1 MKKWLLRIGGVFLL
15 LLVAVLFWIG
25 YNVRDRHPGYSKN
38 LSIDPPQTPAPIKAG
53 FAARK
58 ITPQVPDTWTDADG
72 DAKFH
77 PEKGDT
83 WQDGNRNGKFD
94 GVWIAGFHNNRPA
107 AGIHDDLWARAMVLD
122 DGQTRIALVVL
133 DAIGFLHDDVIE
145 VRNRIPAELQVD
157 YTIVCS
163 THDHEAPDL
172 IGIWGPKI
180 LKSGVDPAYREMVIE
195 QAAGA
200 VVDAVQRL
208 RPAKLRFAQD
218 LESGKAWVQDS
229 RRPYVL
235 DPGIRVMHAVDAE
248 ADTTLGV
255 LINWA
260 NHPET
265 LWSDNLY
272 ITSDFPHYIRKF
284 VEEGIKKD
292 GKTVLE
298 GLGGVAVYV
307 NGAIGGLM
315 TTKPEFG
322 IRDPFADT
330 TYAGATFEKA
340 RAQGA
345 QVARVVFNLLK
356 RTDLPTIHEGGIRLQ
371 ARTIF
376 IPMKNPNFR
385 LAAALGVL
393 DRGFS
398 GWIKLRSEVSAW
410 TIGPASFVT
419 IPGEIYPEIV
429 NGGIEAPPG
438 QDFEIEPLEVPPIRE
453 MMPGEFRFVFGLAN
467 DEIGYIIPRSEWDEK
482 PPYLYNASSS
492 PYGEVNS
499 LGADA
504 APVIHSAVKALLREL
519 SSEGEAITAKGK
531 DE

>member
-1 MKKWLLRIGGVFLL
+1 MKKWLLRIGGLFLL
-15 LLVAVLFWIG
+15 LVIGVLFWIG

-38 LSIDPPQTPAPIKAG
+38 LSIDPPQALAPLKAG

-58 ITPQVPDTWTDADG
+58 ITPEIPDTWKDVDG
-72 DAKFH
+72 DAQFH
-77 PEKGDT
+77 PEKGDI
-83 WQDGNRNGKFD
+83 WQDGNGNGRFD
-94 GVWIAGFHNNRPA
+94 GVWIAGFHHNRPA
-107 AGIHDDLWARAMVLD
+107 VGIHDDLWARAMVLD

-133 DAIGFLHDDVIE
+133 DAIGFMHDDVIE
-145 VRNRIPAELQVD
+145 VRNRIPADLQVD

-163 THDHEAPDL
+163 THNHEAPDL

-180 LKSGVDPAYREMVIE
+180 LKSGVNPDYRAMVIE

-200 VVDAVQRL
+200 VIDAVQKL
-208 RPAKLRFAQD
+208 RPARLRFAQD
-218 LESGKAWVQDS
+218 LESGKAWVEDS

-235 DPGIRVMHAVDAE
+235 DAGIRVLHAVDAQ

-284 VEEGIKKD
+284 VEEGITQN
-292 GKTVLE
+292 GKTLLE

-315 TTKPEFG
+315 TTKPEFP
-322 IRDPFADT
+322 IADPFADT
-330 TYAGATFEKA
+330 TYTGATFEKA

-345 QVARVVFNLLK
+345 QVARTVIQLLN
-356 RTDLPTIHEGGIRLQ
+356 RNELPTVEKAGIQLRSQ
-371 ARTIF
+371 TIF
-376 IPMKNPNFR
+376 IPMKNRNFR

-398 GWIKLRSEVSAW
+398 GWIRLRTEVSAW
-410 TIGPASFVT
+410 TLGPASFVS

-429 NGGIEAPPG
+429 NGGIEAPEG
-438 QDFEIEPLEVPPIRE
+438 RDFDVQPVEVPPIRE
-453 MMPGEFRFVFGLAN
+453 MMPGEFKFIFGLAN

-482 PPYLYNASSS
+482 PPYLYLAPES

-499 LGADA
+499 LGPDA
-504 APVIHSAVKALLREL
+504 APIIHAAVQNLLQQINGNVSLR
-519 SSEGEAITAKGK
+519 
-531 DE
+531 